1 MRHKE
6 KGMQKKKPPASCW
19 PKPPDLSCHRAV
31 ECSLSST
38 DQDRGLIA
46 VASISTHSQYK
57 SPMSM
62 QQRKSEGSAPLPPP
76 VEEKIVQTGGGT
88 TWSSHLFFRCHTCL
102 TSVSQIL
109 PNGRELTSIL
119 LCQHNLFLIFT
130 YQLINLLSALPVL
143 SWLALGFCAVG
154 EVNRQLWKGKFSR
167 AVEMIFLSVGLK

>member
-6 KGMQKKKPPASCW
+6 KGMQKKKPPASRW

-62 QQRKSEGSAPLPPP
+62 QQRKSEGSAPLLPP

-88 TWSSHLFFRCHTCL
+88 TWSSHLFLRCHTRLNLCVPDL
-102 TSVSQIL
+102 TEQQGTHCYVNTTCSLYSHISSLIYLVHSLFYPGLLWVSV
-109 PNGRELTSIL
+109 L
-119 LCQHNLFLIFT
+119 L
-130 YQLINLLSALPVL
+130 V
-143 SWLALGFCAVG
+143 
-154 EVNRQLWKGKFSR
+154 R
-167 AVEMIFLSVGLK
+167 